1 MTVLTHVSAVFSYS
15 EGYFALKARKNIFCL
30 GRQKMF
36 FYGGDVGTRTQDLS
50 DVNRTL

>member
-1 MTVLTHVSAVFSYS
+1 MTVSTHVSAVFSYS

-36 FYGGDVGTRTQDLS
+36 FMRKS
-50 DVNRTL
+50 DREVRKAG